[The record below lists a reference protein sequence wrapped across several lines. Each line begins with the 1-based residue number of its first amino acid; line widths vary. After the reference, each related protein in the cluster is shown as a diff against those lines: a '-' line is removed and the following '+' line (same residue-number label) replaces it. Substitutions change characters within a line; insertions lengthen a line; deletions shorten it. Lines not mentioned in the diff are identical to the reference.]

1 MPGLFQ
7 HGKIDNVLT
16 EGDTNSRLAIA
27 RFKDTE
33 RQILE
38 RKLRILFDFDKRSK
52 SHAYDLTTKITESTK
67 SSFSFPLFKRF
78 VVFVSFVVIKT
89 DRESAN
95 LRAARRSC
103 SCQMKSR

>member
-1 MPGLFQ
+1 MPSLFQ

-16 EGDTNSRLAIA
+16 EGDTNSRPAIA

-38 RKLRILFDFDKRSK
+38 RKLRIGCDVDERFEWHGRDIALRCPDAAARRPYLTGNLKR
-52 SHAYDLTTKITESTK
+52 
-67 SSFSFPLFKRF
+67 
-78 VVFVSFVVIKT
+78 
-89 DRESAN
+89 AN

-103 SCQMKSR
+103 SCQTKSQIFGAL